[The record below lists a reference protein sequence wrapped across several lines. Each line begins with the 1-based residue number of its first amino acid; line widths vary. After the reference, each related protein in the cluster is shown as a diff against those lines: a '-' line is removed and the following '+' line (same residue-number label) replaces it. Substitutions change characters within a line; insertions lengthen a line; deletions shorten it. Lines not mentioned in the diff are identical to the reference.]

1 MKLRFIDS
9 FCEIGKSRLLRKVL
23 QLQAVFLVVACAL
36 GVVASRRLEFFPIAL
51 LLLVLLIW
59 ILARKTKKLSKLV
72 VASPL
77 SQSVEGP
84 SPGSADRPVGNV
96 HSFLEDIKARGFI
109 PRGIL
114 DVGANRGDWTKM
126 ALEVFPSAQSVLVE
140 PQDEMVPYLQSL
152 CAADPRCQFFKCG
165 AGKAEG
171 ELVLTLWEDTYGS
184 SYAVPRDEKLIKAGK
199 QRITPIRT
207 VDGILRELGPSFF
220 PDLVKVDVQGF
231 ELEVLS
237 GGECLFEAAEVVILE
252 TTLMTGGNPAWPLAS
267 EIIEFMCAKGYA
279 IYDITSFLRRP
290 SDGALWQ
297 ADFVFAKA
305 KGRLRQ
311 I

>member
-1 MKLRFIDS
+1 VALAFTSSLGS
-9 FCEIGKSRLLRKVL
+9 FWCAGLDLFAQNQKTRESRK
-23 QLQAVFLVVACAL
+23 AW
-36 GVVASRRLEFFPIAL
+36 RL
-51 LLLVLLIW
+51 
-59 ILARKTKKLSKLV
+59 
-72 VASPL
+72 
-77 SQSVEGP
+77 
-84 SPGSADRPVGNV
+84 
-96 HSFLEDIKARGFI
+96 FLEDIRARGFV

-126 ALEVFPSAQSVLVE
+126 ALEVFPEARSVLVE
-140 PQDEMVPYLQSL
+140 PQDEMESCLRSL
-152 CAADPRCQFFKCG
+152 CATDPRCQFFKCG

-171 ELVLTLWEDTYGS
+171 QLVLTLWEDTYGS
-184 SYAVPRDEKLIKAGK
+184 SYTVPKDEKLMKDGK

-207 VDGILRELGPSFF
+207 IDGILREVGPTFF

-231 ELEVLS
+231 ELEVLE
-237 GGECLFEAAEVVILE
+237 GGASLIDAAEVVILE
-252 TTLMTGGNPAWPLAS
+252 TTLMTGDNPAWPLAS